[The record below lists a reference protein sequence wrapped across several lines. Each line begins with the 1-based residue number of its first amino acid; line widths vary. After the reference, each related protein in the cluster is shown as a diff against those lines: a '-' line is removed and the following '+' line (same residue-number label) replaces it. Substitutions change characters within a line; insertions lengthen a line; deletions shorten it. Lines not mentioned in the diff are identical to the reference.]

1 MKNFERIIRRL
12 QSMHTAYCF
21 DGERMGMMSSYVL
34 YKDKLKGEYL
44 DLFERIEIY
53 GISMMIEDNKFEE
66 AMMSLVD
73 VMCEAQSEGRPATDI
88 VGKDVEMF
96 CKEFFENPNYAKNWF
111 SDIPNLAY
119 RFSVISLIFFVLD
132 IVFPETET
140 SNIMNLTSDM
150 APAVIGLLFGMVLS
164 AILSVVI
171 RKIAPR
177 KRIRLGVLAGIGIIC
192 MATSGILTFALFE
205 EYDMKVPAVVSTLVC
220 LVYILGY
227 KMIVWKKRYE
237 DHGNIRRTEEEKSRT
252 FRGVFQ
258 ETLKETMENE
268 SVDLD
273 LLKNLHK
280 KYNRKNRKKPIS
292 YEEFDAKLW
301 KEQKSMEKESKY
313 LGIFFLVLVICSV
326 AGTSLTST
334 LADTLIFAVIL
345 SVMEFLIWKFFKN
358 TTKLGYEMRQK
369 ILDKAK
375 EENITVIELA
385 IREENVSQC

>member
-1 MKNFERIIRRL
+1 
-12 QSMHTAYCF
+12 
-21 DGERMGMMSSYVL
+21 MMSSYVL

-111 SDIPNLAY
+111 SDIPNLVY

-150 APAVIGLLFGMVLS
+150 APTMIGLLFGMVLS
-164 AILSVVI
+164 AILSIVI

-192 MATSGILTFALFE
+192 IAASGILTFALFE
-205 EYDMKVPAVVSTLVC
+205 EYDMKVPAVVSALVC

-252 FRGVFQ
+252 FRGVFK
-258 ETLKETMENE
+258 ESLKEAMENE

-280 KYNRKNRKKPIS
+280 KYNRKNRKKSIS